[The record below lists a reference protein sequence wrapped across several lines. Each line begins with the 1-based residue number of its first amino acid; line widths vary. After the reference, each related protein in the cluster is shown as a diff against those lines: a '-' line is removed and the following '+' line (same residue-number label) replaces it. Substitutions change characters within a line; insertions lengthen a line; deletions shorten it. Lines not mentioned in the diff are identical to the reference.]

1 MFGFGKRKE
10 PQKRNANNSA
20 VGLWLSGTNDS
31 ICCPGYTRLSD
42 CPEVI
47 TCCSKIAQMIS
58 TMTVYLMT
66 NTAKGDIRVHNELSR
81 KLDINP
87 SPYMTRKTW
96 LESVVMNMLLYGK
109 GNSIV
114 LPHTQNGYL
123 ESLEVIP
130 PYKVTFQQSTLDGN
144 GYYVSIN
151 GKQYSPDEVLHFTY
165 NPDEYYPWKGKGF
178 TIYLKDI
185 ADNLK
190 QANKTTKAFMS
201 SKFKPSVIVKVDA
214 LTEEF
219 ASPEGRKRLLHDYI
233 ESSEEGEPWMIPAE
247 QFSVEQVKPLSL
259 ADLAINDAVKIDKA
273 TIAYLLG
280 VPKFLVGIDKFDRD
294 EWETFVSTTIRNVA
308 DEIQQEM
315 TKKLII
321 SPKMYV
327 KLNIWSLYNWN
338 LKTISDVLLAG
349 ADRGYLTGNEWRDKV
364 GLEPKDDLDELLI
377 LENYIPVSKSS
388 KQKKLIQD
396 GEE

>member
-1 MFGFGKRKE
+1 MFGRKKK
-10 PQKRNANNSA
+10 PQQRNSSNNA
-20 VGLWLSGTNDS
+20 VGLWLQDS
-31 ICCPGYTRLSD
+31 PICCAGYTSLAD
-42 CPEVI
+42 CPEIV
-47 TCCSKIAQMIS
+47 TACSKIAQMIS
-58 TMTVYLMT
+58 TMTVYLMS
-66 NTAKGDIRVHNELSR
+66 NSAKGDVRIHNELSK

-87 SPYMTRKTW
+87 SPYMTRKAW
-96 LESVVMNMLLYGK
+96 MEAVVMNMLLYGK

-114 LPHTQNGYL
+114 LPHTKDGYL
-123 ESLEVIP
+123 DELEIIP
-130 PYKVTFQQSTLDGN
+130 PYKVTLQQSTLSGN

-151 GKQYSPDEVLHFTY
+151 GKQYNPDEVLHFTY
-165 NPDEYYPWKGKGF
+165 NPNEYYPWKGKGF
-178 TIYLKDI
+178 TVYLKDV

-219 ASPEGRKRLLHDYI
+219 SSPEGRRRLLHDYV

-247 QFSVEQVKPLSL
+247 QFSIEQVKPLSL
-259 ADLAINDAVKIDKA
+259 ADLAINDTVKIDKA
-273 TIAYLLG
+273 TVAYLLG
-280 VPKFLVGIDKFDRD
+280 VPKFLLGIDKFDRD

-315 TKKLII
+315 TRKLII

-349 ADRGYLTGNEWRDKV
+349 ADRGYITGNEWRDKV
-364 GLEPKDDLDELLI
+364 GLEPKDDLDQLLI
-377 LENYIPVSKSS
+377 LENYLPISMSG

-396 GEE
+396 GGED